1 MGLITELEAAPGVY
15 LVGFMGS
22 GKSTVGRMLAGK
34 LGWEFV
40 DLDDEIEKRAGMSI
54 PEIFEAQGEP
64 AFRALECSALLEQVE
79 RVREGHPLVVAL
91 GGGAFVDVGNRDA
104 LEGVSI
110 WLDCPVERLW
120 QRVAN
125 EAYRPLAK
133 DRRAFEELY
142 EKRRVEYARANFTL
156 EDEEEGP
163 EALVERILELL
174 SQ

>member
-1 MGLITELEAAPGVY
+1 MGLISELEAAPGVY

-64 AFRALECSALLEQVE
+64 AFRALERSALLEQVQ
-79 RVREGHPLVVAL
+79 RVREGCPLVVAL
-91 GGGAFVDVGNRDA
+91 GGGAFVDADSREA
-104 LEGVSI
+104 LEGISI

-120 QRVAN
+120 QRVAS
-125 EAYRPLAK
+125 EAHRPLAR
-133 DRRAFEELY
+133 DRDAFEELY
-142 EKRRVEYARANFTL
+142 EKRRAEYAQAKFSV
-156 EDEEEGP
+156 EDAEEGP
-163 EALVERILELL
+163 DALVERILKLL
-174 SQ
+174 SR